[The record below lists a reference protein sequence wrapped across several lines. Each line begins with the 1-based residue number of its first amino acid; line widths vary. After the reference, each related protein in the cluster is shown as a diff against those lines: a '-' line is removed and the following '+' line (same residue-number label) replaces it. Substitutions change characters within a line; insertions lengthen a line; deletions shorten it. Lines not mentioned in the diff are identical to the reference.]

1 MNTKLRIAFAVC
13 AILLLV
19 VSLAAVQATTKA
31 ARLGREA
38 AAAQAEAAALRQQRQ
53 APAEVPP
60 ASPAGGDDAE
70 AWRKRANR
78 LQEQLAENDRLI
90 ASLRQ
95 SAEAAPAPEPA
106 GAASTNPPAEERR
119 PGRDRGAW
127 LEEIKQTDPQRYE
140 EIQARRQE
148 ARQRRQRSIA
158 EQANY
163 FLDRDTS
170 KMDEDEAAEYKRMLG
185 LLDETWRLSEQ
196 MQANLA
202 PEERHDLMRTM
213 HENVDE
219 LTPLME
225 AERDR
230 TFYEIGRDF
239 GYTEDEAQDFVEY
252 LNGII
257 EVTSMRTIFGG
268 MHGGPGGGGPWGGGG
283 GPDGSRP

>member
-1 MNTKLRIAFAVC
+1 MNSKTRITLAACV
-13 AILLLV
+13 ILLLGAAIV
-19 VSLAAVQATTKA
+19 VVQATTKA

-38 AAAQAEAAALRQQRQ
+38 AAAQAETAALRQQLQ
-53 APAEVPP
+53 AAADTPSAPAT
-60 ASPAGGDDAE
+60 AGMDADV
-70 AWRKRANR
+70 WRSRVNR
-78 LQEQLAENDRLI
+78 LQEQLAEKDRLI
-90 ASLRQ
+90 ATLRK
-95 SAEAAPAPEPA
+95 SDEPAPVP
-106 GAASTNPPAEERR
+106 TDMPPPGPPPGEDRR